1 MLAPPQQ
8 AVPRTAWGTGQMGFL
23 RGRCKMT
30 FICCLHEPLS
40 LLYKKMDFCARACE
54 AAWAIW
60 LMLRGSERENMFTS
74 CLANVGLEQVD
85 VIFLWWIPTAEDFDF
100 GVAGGAE
107 T

>member
-1 MLAPPQQ
+1 MLAPPQLPNVPCLKSFRSVSILHRMLAPPQQ

-74 CLANVGLEQVD
+74 CLANV
-85 VIFLWWIPTAEDFDF
+85 
-100 GVAGGAE
+100 
-107 T
+107 